1 MPIRCAHYRGQSR
14 FLLILHTI
22 LCHCMCIVT
31 AKTKQNHT
39 QNTHTNLF
47 LFQPCLFLGL
57 TSGLYLLSIQLTS
70 CVSGFNRQTKSMCQS
85 DILWNESLQICQNLC
100 KFPKLVST
108 SGHYHYSGFH
118 FHYHHYCM
126 NWWHKFAQSEQLS
139 LDICSVMAL

>member
-70 CVSGFNRQTKSMCQS
+70 CVSGFNTDRQNQCVSLIFCGMRACKYVRTCVNFLSWSVQV
-85 DILWNESLQICQNLC
+85 DIIITVV
-100 KFPKLVST
+100 FIFIIIITV
-108 SGHYHYSGFH
+108 
-118 FHYHHYCM
+118 
-126 NWWHKFAQSEQLS
+126 
-139 LDICSVMAL
+139 